1 MDRSEVITL
10 LSSTHQ
16 QDDNGIWQEILE
28 EKDIFCQVRSVTRNE
43 FFEAGRN
50 GLNPEY
56 EFDVFAYDYAD
67 EKLVRYKD
75 RTYSVYRTYRGR
87 DDSLELYVERTGGD
101 NGKQESQNG

>member
-16 QDDNGIWQEILE
+16 QDANGIWQEILT
-28 EKDIFCQVRSVTRNE
+28 EKDIFCQVSSVTRNE

-56 EFDVFAYDYAD
+56 EFTVFAYDYD
-67 EKLVRYKD
+67 GEKLVRYKD
-75 RTYSVYRTYRGR
+75 KTYSVYRTYHARN
-87 DDSLELYVERTGGD
+87 DSLELYVERTGGD
-101 NGKQESQNG
+101 NGKESQAG

>member
-16 QDDNGIWQEILE
+16 QDVNGIWQEILT
-28 EKDIFCQVRSVTRNE
+28 EKDIFCQVSSVTRNE

-56 EFDVFAYDYAD
+56 EFTVFAYDYNG
-67 EKLVRYKD
+67 EKLVRYKGK
-75 RTYSVYRTYRGR
+75 TYSVYRTYHARN
-87 DDSLELYVERTGGD
+87 DSLELYVERTGGD
-101 NGKQESQNG
+101 NGKESQAG